1 MTKLISADVDVEWT
15 GSSRDLHPGSSPWIK
30 AWDMVA
36 AHYRSVSNNSYLAAA
51 VAGATDIERC
61 VNTGDGVSQATNMV
75 YMRKR
80 NVSVASVCVGFGNRP
95 LVLPPRGSFW
105 ANFGRLS

>member
-1 MTKLISADVDVEWT
+1 MTKLISADVDVEGT
-15 GSSRDLHPGSSPWIK
+15 GSKDLHPGCLAWM
-30 AWDMVA
+30 AWDVA
-36 AHYRSVSNNSYLAAA
+36 AHYRSVSNNSYLGTAAAA
-51 VAGATDIERC
+51 VSATDIVRC

-75 YMRKR
+75 YMHKR
-80 NVSVASVCVGFGNRP
+80 NVSVAPEYVGFGNRP